1 MSAAIRL
8 YRMYKNLS
16 SPDRFLMRQSIS
28 RFGQTVSHTKGFSRC
43 VDVGSGTAPLKAAI
57 TRSLKVDHYYSI
69 DIAPSDVT
77 NVVSDACALPF
88 ADNSVDLIL
97 SSEVLQ
103 GIDDHKRALD
113 EMVRI
118 LRPGGLIIVTFP
130 FNFGEC
136 DFRDFRRW
144 TLFGM
149 SSELEQLGCSVNKA
163 DPRGGA
169 LLATVACWSSATFN
183 LVPGGRKSWRAERS
197 MKSYIHEIV
206 LQFLKFPFLILGW
219 VAVPLDKILPPLG
232 FYVGGVVFAT
242 KTKGPVEP

>member
-1 MSAAIRL
+1 MSAVIRL
-8 YRMYKNLS
+8 YRVYKNLS

-28 RFGQTVSHTKGFSRC
+28 RFGHSLSHTQGFSKC
-43 VDVGSGTAPLKAAI
+43 VDIGSGTAPLKNVI
-57 TRSLKVDHYYSI
+57 KRSLKVERYYSI

-77 NVVSDACALPF
+77 NVISDACALPF
-88 ADNSVDLIL
+88 ADNSIDMIL

-103 GIDDHKRALD
+103 HIENHKSALE
-113 EMVRI
+113 EMARI

-149 SSELEQLGCSVNKA
+149 SSELEQAGCSVNKA
-163 DPRGGA
+163 DSRGGA
-169 LLATVACWSSATFN
+169 LLATVACWSSAIFN
-183 LVPGGRKSWRAERS
+183 LIPGSRKSWRAERS
-197 MKSYIHEIV
+197 MMSYIHELV
-206 LQFLKFPFLILGW
+206 LQFLKLPFLVLGW
-219 VAVPLDKILPPLG
+219 IAVPLDKILPPLG

-242 KTKGPVEP
+242 KSDKEVES

>member
-1 MSAAIRL
+1 MSAVIHL
-8 YRMYKNLS
+8 YRIYKNLS

-28 RFGQTVSHTKGFSRC
+28 RFGQTVSHTKGFSKC
-43 VDVGSGTAPLKAAI
+43 VDIGSGTAPLKAAI
-57 TRSLKVDHYYSI
+57 TRSLKVDRYYSV

-77 NVVSDACALPF
+77 NIVSDACALPF
-88 ADNSVDLIL
+88 PDNSVDLIL

-103 GIDDHKRALD
+103 GIPDHKLALD
-113 EMVRI
+113 EMARI
-118 LRPGGLIIVTFP
+118 LRPGGLMIVTFP

-144 TLFGM
+144 TLNGM
-149 SSELEQLGCSVNKA
+149 SSEIERTGCSVVKT
-163 DPRGGA
+163 DSRGGA

-197 MKSYIHEIV
+197 VKSYIHEFI
-206 LQFLKFPFLILGW
+206 LQILKLPFLFLGW
-219 VAVPLDKILPPLG
+219 VAVPLDRILPPLG

-242 KTKGPVEP
+242 KAKKQVEP